1 MVLHNDKWDKKA
13 KRNYQRKHGILP
25 PRKKKEEDEGEDYE
39 SESSNDSDGHEAM
52 SDDIKEKQSS
62 DISKPEL
69 NVLPV
74 LGGSIANT
82 KNNTSSSATSQRVDS
97 ISEEDEQQRLERARF
112 ARRKKQSNSWRY
124 RDPLDDLSIHKDEE
138 QLAEERRIAEE
149 QRKIEEEQ
157 AATVISKLK
166 LEDDDTVEEKYTKAI
181 KPTTKKEFSRDDY
194 LSWNAANNTSS
205 TENRIQDR
213 KSHIKQMTDIERAQF
228 MESKEKSKHEGL
240 VSYWKKKNDK
250 EPEIPIK
257 GKVIQIS
264 SQKNKD
270 DFRDQLSTKFEQEAK
285 KLQKDKITSNFDDDL
300 ADLLEEDNKQIQ
312 TTKKKDKGLPAFSLE
327 DMIKTSK
334 TESEGNRKLYN
345 KIKIEKTEE
354 AGEDDDFLDELLS

>member
-82 KNNTSSSATSQRVDS
+82 KNNTSSSTTSQRVDS

-166 LEDDDTVEEKYTKAI
+166 LEDDDTLTI
-181 KPTTKKEFSRDDY
+181 HHRLRIEF
-194 LSWNAANNTSS
+194 
-205 TENRIQDR
+205 
-213 KSHIKQMTDIERAQF
+213 
-228 MESKEKSKHEGL
+228 
-240 VSYWKKKNDK
+240 
-250 EPEIPIK
+250 
-257 GKVIQIS
+257 
-264 SQKNKD
+264 
-270 DFRDQLSTKFEQEAK
+270 
-285 KLQKDKITSNFDDDL
+285 
-300 ADLLEEDNKQIQ
+300 
-312 TTKKKDKGLPAFSLE
+312 
-327 DMIKTSK
+327 
-334 TESEGNRKLYN
+334 
-345 KIKIEKTEE
+345 KIEKVI
-354 AGEDDDFLDELLS
+354 